1 MSTRKT
7 KLLIWLVALSTI
19 LACAVPSLSTPIP
32 PLDPGA
38 VNTFIAETVNAAST
52 ETVAARPSSTP
63 TATFTPTPRNT
74 ETPTPTA
81 TVTVIFIL
89 SSPTPL
95 VVPTSTGLSSG
106 GGSSSDNFACQV
118 ISHTPANGTSFSPR
132 ADFDAVWTVKNIG
145 KKNWD
150 RTSIDYAY
158 SSGAILHTTSTYD
171 LSANVKV
178 GETIDIIVDMK
189 ALKDPGS
196 YSTTWVIRSGSNAFC
211 NLSLSIIVK

>member
-7 KLLIWLVALSTI
+7 KLLIWLVALSMI

-52 ETVAARPSSTP
+52 QTVAARPSSTP
-63 TATFTPTPRNT
+63 TATLTPTPRNT
-74 ETPTPTA
+74 ETETPTP

-89 SSPTPL
+89 SSPTPSI
-95 VVPTSTGLSSG
+95 VPTFTGLSSG
-106 GGSSSDNFACQV
+106 GGSSSDDFACQV
-118 ISHTPANGTSFSPR
+118 ISHTPANGTSFNSR
-132 ADFDAVWTVKNIG
+132 DDFDAVWKVKNIG

-150 RTSIDYAY
+150 RNTIDYAY
-158 SSGAILHTTSTYD
+158 SSGSQFHKVSVYD
-171 LSANVKV
+171 LSANLKV
-178 GETIDIIVDMK
+178 GETIDIIVDMV
-189 ALKDPGS
+189 APKDPGS
-196 YSTTWVIRSGSNAFC
+196 YSTTWVIRAGANAFC

>member
-1 MSTRKT
+1 
-7 KLLIWLVALSTI
+7 
-19 LACAVPSLSTPIP
+19 
-32 PLDPGA
+32 
-38 VNTFIAETVNAAST
+38 
-52 ETVAARPSSTP
+52 
-63 TATFTPTPRNT
+63 
-74 ETPTPTA
+74 
-81 TVTVIFIL
+81 
-89 SSPTPL
+89 
-95 VVPTSTGLSSG
+95 
-106 GGSSSDNFACQV
+106 V

-189 ALKDPGS
+189 ALKTRALTAQPGL
-196 YSTTWVIRSGSNAFC
+196 YDLVQMPFAT
-211 NLSLSIIVK
+211 